1 MVVKYST
8 SAIPNTIKTNNIVFG
23 LDNADYGPTSTS
35 GFWNGIDPPSSG
47 YTIYTLTE
55 SRQEPSI
62 VVAHNDAEAIYFAK
76 SFGGTNINTINDAI
90 NYFLSG
96 SSYTTIAN
104 ITYPNIVTN
113 GLMLHVDPAFLP
125 SYPGNGTHV
134 KDLNHTTGWN
144 FGGSTVSFDN
154 TTQSFNFSVDG
165 NAKYLLSDTSF
176 ELISATSGITYD
188 FWCYLVDNV
197 DASLPSLF
205 YDTGQGANPF
215 VWIYE
220 NAGSFAIQF
229 AYGTAYT
236 AVATHPTVFD
246 TWRNLVISI
255 QYGPSTYLTSYV
267 NGSISNLDHYIPGVT
282 GSFPNINNQKYI
294 GCYGASGG
302 HNWTGKMGAVKIYDR
317 ILSQT
322 EITKNYDALK
332 FRYF

>member
-76 SFGGTNINTINDAI
+76 SFGGTNINTIGDAI

-144 FGGSTVSFDN
+144 FGGSTVSFN
-154 TTQSFNFSVDG
+154 TSTQSFEFSNDS
-165 NAKYLLSDTSF
+165 NAKWIQSDTSF
-176 ELISATSGITYD
+176 QLTSPTSGLTYD
-188 FWCYLVDNV
+188 FWCYLVGSV
-197 DASLPSLF
+197 GLPSLF
-205 YDTGQGANPF
+205 FDTGQGANPF

-220 NAGSFAIQF
+220 NGGSMCIQF
-229 AYGTAYT
+229 SNGGIVAPVVGT
-236 AVATHPTVFD
+236 TVKD
-246 TWRNLVISI
+246 VWRNIVITF
-255 QYGPSTYLTSYV
+255 QYGSASESHLYSYI
-267 NGSISNLDHYIPGVT
+267 NGINVVDSALGT
-282 GSFPNINNQKYI
+282 LALFPNVVSYKQIGDYGSSSNHNWAGYI
-294 GCYGASGG
+294 GPI
-302 HNWTGKMGAVKIYDR
+302 KIYNR
-317 ILSQT
+317 ILSQNEVT
-322 EITKNYDALK
+322 QNYNALK
-332 FRYF
+332 GRFGL